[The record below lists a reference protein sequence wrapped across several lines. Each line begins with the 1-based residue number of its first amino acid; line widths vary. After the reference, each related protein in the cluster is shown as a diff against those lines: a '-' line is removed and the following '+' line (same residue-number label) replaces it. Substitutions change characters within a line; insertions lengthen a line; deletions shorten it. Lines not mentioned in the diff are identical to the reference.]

1 MKKNSILMYQRIH
14 FSNIKT
20 FGNLNKISKNMAEKI
35 LNRCK
40 EDKNFDYDQFRIN
53 DLFKRIFNNKIRD
66 DKSKKDYLQ
75 FKKHLLIPSNNNTS
89 HIDIWNILSKLV
101 GKTVIKFIKLPKVQ
115 HRLFIKKCKENKDNK
130 NNKTKD
136 TDKTT

>member
-14 FSNIKT
+14 FRNIKT

-35 LNRCK
+35 LNSCK
-40 EDKNFDYDQFRIN
+40 EDKKIDYEQFRIN

-75 FKKHLLIPSNNNTS
+75 SKKHLLIPSNN
-89 HIDIWNILSKLV
+89 IPCQFDIWNILSKLV
-101 GKTVIKFIKLPKVQ
+101 GMTVIKFIKPPKVN
-115 HRLFIKKCKENKDNK
+115 HRFFLKKYKENKD

-136 TDKTT
+136 TDKTI